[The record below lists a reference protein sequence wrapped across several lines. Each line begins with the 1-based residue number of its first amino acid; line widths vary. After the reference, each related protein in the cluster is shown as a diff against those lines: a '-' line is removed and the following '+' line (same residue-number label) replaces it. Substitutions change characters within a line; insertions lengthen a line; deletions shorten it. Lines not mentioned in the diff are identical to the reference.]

1 MSTTEKLL
9 LIYAVFA
16 VIVFI
21 YCMIDS
27 PKDEPT
33 MLIRIMACASV
44 ALVWPAVALAATAQ
58 TTFDALR
65 GEK

>member
-9 LIYAVFA
+9 LIYAAGV
-16 VIVFI
+16 VVVFI

-44 ALVWPAVALAATAQ
+44 ALAWPAVALAATAQ
-58 TTFDALR
+58 TAFDALR
-65 GEK
+65 GKK